1 MGKVHIL
8 ILFVFNSWLVSSV
21 DWAQGNP
28 EIRCHAVLQLNDRR
42 AIPFEVTYTAG
53 KQPGLSIYNGEER
66 IDLRR
71 HELKNLLRIAVRTT
85 DLER

>member
-28 EIRCHAVLQLNDRR
+28 EIRYHAVLQLNDRR
-42 AIPFEVTYTAG
+42 SIPFEVTYTAG
-53 KQPGLSIYNGEER
+53 KQPSLSIHNGEER
-66 IDLRR
+66 IDLRF
-71 HELKNLLRIAVRTT
+71 LV
-85 DLER
+85 